1 MERTGRSTSGFRILV
16 RPNFRST
23 IFQRLFWGAFLAAV
37 GMVLV
42 FLGGGTLRTA
52 SPALAGLLVLAI
64 LLISL
69 GLAFAISR
77 PVDQRIE
84 RMRVFAEG
92 LLEAS
97 DESGANVLSYLGV
110 DQLEALDRSLLR
122 MAGQTRV
129 LVERAKLE
137 AARRE
142 AILASMAE
150 GVLAVDEH
158 LRVTF
163 CNQALARLAGT
174 RTALSGTPLA
184 SSGMPLMELVRDT
197 LLQDTLSEVVRSG
210 QPAKLTLQIPAG
222 SGRSFELLA
231 APLVSGGKPGGKPGA
246 IAILHDI
253 TDLERLENVRK
264 DFVANVSHEFR
275 TPLAAIA
282 GYSETLLDG
291 AIDDQA
297 NNRKFLEIIRS
308 NAIRLNSIA
317 ADLLTLSEL
326 QTREAVQ
333 NTEHVPLAEAID
345 SALSTIAAEA
355 ALRGVQVERGPIDNL
370 IVLGSRYRL
379 EQALV
384 NLLANAVK
392 FNRADGKVRV
402 ETQRNGTSVGILV
415 SDTGVGIPSRD
426 LPRIFERF
434 YRVDKARSRQ
444 VGGTGLGLSIVKH
457 IVERMNGGVSA
468 TSQLGKGSVFT
479 ITLPLA

>member
-1 MERTGRSTSGFRILV
+1 M
-16 RPNFRST
+16 
-23 IFQRLFWGAFLAAV
+23 A
-37 GMVLV
+37 MVLV
-42 FLGGGTLRTA
+42 FLAGGVIRA
-52 SPALAGLLVLAI
+52 VSPLLVGLMALGI
-64 LLISL
+64 VALSL

-84 RMRVFAEG
+84 RMRVFAED

-97 DESGANVLSYLGV
+97 DESGARMLSYLGV

-129 LVERAKLE
+129 LVERAKVE

-163 CNQALARLAGT
+163 CNEALARLAGT
-174 RTALSGTPLA
+174 RTA

-210 QPAKLTLQIPAG
+210 QPAKLNLQIPAG
-222 SGRSFELLA
+222 GGRSFELLA
-231 APLVSGGKPGGKPGA
+231 APLISGGKPGDKPGA

-326 QTREAVQ
+326 QAREPVQ
-333 NTEHVPLAEAID
+333 NTELVPLAEAID

-355 ALRGVQVERGPIDNL
+355 ALRGVRVERGPVDNL
-370 IVLGSRYRL
+370 VVLGSRYRL

-402 ETQRNGTSVGILV
+402 ETQRNGTTVGILV

-457 IVERMNGGVSA
+457 IVERMDGAVSA
-468 TSQLGKGSVFT
+468 SSQVGKGSVFT

>member
-1 MERTGRSTSGFRILV
+1 MQ
-16 RPNFRST
+16 PNFRST
-23 IFQRLFWGAFLAAV
+23 IFQRLFWCAFLAMALGV
-37 GMVLV
+37 TAAGIVLDWP
-42 FLGGGTLRTA
+42 LHLRLTIEL
-52 SPALAGLLVLAI
+52 LAGAAV
-64 LLISL
+64 ISV
-69 GLAFAISR
+69 GVAFALSR
-77 PVDQRIE
+77 PVDRRIA
-84 RMRVFAEG
+84 RMRKFAEG

-97 DESGANVLSYLGV
+97 DQPGSGSMLGRLGV
-110 DQLEALDRSLLR
+110 DELEALDRSLLR

-129 LVERAKLE
+129 LVERAKVE
-137 AARRE
+137 SARRE

-150 GVLAVDEH
+150 GVLAVDQH

-163 CNQALARLAGT
+163 CNQALARLAG
-174 RTALSGTPLA
+174 RFASSNVPSGTSSTTP
-184 SSGMPLMELVRDT
+184 SSGMPLIELVRDT
-197 LLQDTLSEVVRSG
+197 TLHETLSEVIRTG
-210 QPAKLTLQIPAG
+210 TPAKRHLQIPTAN
-222 SGRSFELLA
+222 GRSFELQA
-231 APLVSGGKPGGKPGA
+231 APLISGNNPGDKPGA

-275 TPLAAIA
+275 TPLAAIS
-282 GYSETLLDG
+282 GYAETLLDG
-291 AIDDQA
+291 AIDDQE

-326 QTREAVQ
+326 QASSQ
-333 NTEHVPLAEAID
+333 NTEHVPVGAAIE

-355 ALRGVQVERGPIDNL
+355 ALRGVTLEKGPVDNL
-370 IVLGSRYRL
+370 VVFGSRYRL

-392 FNRADGKVRV
+392 FNRPSGKVRV
-402 ETQRNGTSVGILV
+402 ETKCNGSSLGILV
-415 SDTGVGIPSRD
+415 SDTGMGIPSSD

-457 IVERMNGGVSA
+457 IVERMDGHVSA

-479 ITLPLA
+479 ITLPLT

>member
-1 MERTGRSTSGFRILV
+1 MVLAFIAAGVV
-16 RPNFRST
+16 RANS
-23 IFQRLFWGAFLAAV
+23 LALAA
-37 GMVLV
+37 L
-42 FLGGGTLRTA
+42 L
-52 SPALAGLLVLAI
+52 LAGVAAL
-64 LLISL
+64 SL
-69 GLAFAISR
+69 GLAFALSR
-77 PVDQRIE
+77 PVDRRIE

-97 DESGANVLSYLGV
+97 DESGASMLSYLGV

-150 GVLAVDEH
+150 GVLAVDER

-174 RTALSGTPLA
+174 RTP

-197 LLQDTLSEVVRSG
+197 MLQETLSEVVRSG
-210 QPAKLTLQIPAG
+210 QPAKLNLQIPAG

-231 APLVSGGKPGGKPGA
+231 APLVSGGKPGDKPGA

-291 AIDDQA
+291 AIDDKD
-297 NNRKFLEIIRS
+297 NNRRFLEIIRS

-326 QTREAVQ
+326 QAREPVLNSEQ
-333 NTEHVPLAEAID
+333 VPLAEAID

-355 ALRGVQVERGPIDNL
+355 ALRGVHLERGPVDNL
-370 IVLGSRYRL
+370 VILGSRYRL

-392 FNRADGKVRV
+392 FNKVNGKVRV
-402 ETQRNGTSVGILV
+402 ETRRNGSSVGILV

-457 IVERMNGGVSA
+457 IVERMDGAVSA
-468 TSQLGKGSVFT
+468 SSQLGKGSVFT

>member
-1 MERTGRSTSGFRILV
+1 
-16 RPNFRST
+16 
-23 IFQRLFWGAFLAAV
+23 
-37 GMVLV
+37 
-42 FLGGGTLRTA
+42 
-52 SPALAGLLVLAI
+52 
-64 LLISL
+64 
-69 GLAFAISR
+69 
-77 PVDQRIE
+77 
-84 RMRVFAEG
+84 MRVFAEG

-97 DESGANVLSYLGV
+97 DEAGASMLSYLGV

-129 LVERAKLE
+129 LVERAKIE

-150 GVLAVDEH
+150 GVLAVDDH

-163 CNQALARLAGT
+163 CNQALARLTGT
-174 RTALSGTPLA
+174 RTPVSGV
-184 SSGMPLMELVRDT
+184 PLMELVRDT
-197 LLQDTLSEVVRSG
+197 ALQETLSEVMRTG
-210 QPAKLTLQIPAG
+210 QPAKQSLQIPAG
-222 SGRSFELLA
+222 GGRSFELLA
-231 APLVSGGKPGGKPGA
+231 APLVSGGKPGDKQGA

-291 AIDDQA
+291 AIDDKN
-297 NNRKFLEIIRS
+297 NNRRFLEIIRS

-326 QTREAVQ
+326 QTREPVL
-333 NTEHVPLAEAID
+333 NSEHVPLAEAID

-355 ALRGVQVERGPIDNL
+355 SLRGVKVERGPVDNL
-370 IVLGSRYRL
+370 VILGSRYRL

-392 FNRADGKVRV
+392 FNKVDGTVRV
-402 ETQRNGTSVGILV
+402 ETKRNGTSVGIMV

-457 IVERMNGGVSA
+457 IVERMNGAVSA

>member
-1 MERTGRSTSGFRILV
+1 LQ
-16 RPNFRST
+16 PNFRST
-23 IFQRLFWGAFLAAV
+23 IFQRLFWCAFLATALGV
-37 GMVLV
+37 TAGGIVLDWPLHPPLTLEV
-42 FLGGGTLRTA
+42 LLGAGGA
-52 SPALAGLLVLAI
+52 A
-64 LLISL
+64 ISL
-69 GLAFAISR
+69 GLAFALSR
-77 PVDQRIE
+77 PVDRRIA
-84 RMRVFAEG
+84 RMREFAEG
-92 LLEAS
+92 LLEAG
-97 DESGANVLSYLGV
+97 DDAPGASMLGRLGV
-110 DQLEALDRSLLR
+110 DELEALDRSLLR

-129 LVERAKLE
+129 LVERAKVE
-137 AARRE
+137 SARRE

-150 GVLAVDEH
+150 GVLAVDER

-174 RTALSGTPLA
+174 RMP
-184 SSGMPLMELVRDT
+184 SSGMPLMEMVRDST
-197 LLQDTLSEVVRSG
+197 LQETLSEVIRTG
-210 QPAKLTLQIPAG
+210 HPAKRHLQIPAAN
-222 SGRSFELLA
+222 GRSFELQA
-231 APLVSGGKPGGKPGA
+231 APLISGNKPGDKPGA

-253 TDLERLENVRK
+253 TDLERLENVRN

-275 TPLAAIA
+275 TPLAAIS
-282 GYSETLLDG
+282 GYAETLLDG
-291 AIDDQA
+291 AIEDRE
-297 NNRKFLEIIRS
+297 NNRRFLEIIRS

-326 QTREAVQ
+326 QTGAGPQ
-333 NTEHVPLAEAID
+333 NTEQVPVGEAIE

-355 ALRGVQVERGPIDNL
+355 ALRGVTIEKGPIDNL
-370 IVLGSRYRL
+370 VVQGTRYRL

-392 FNRADGKVRV
+392 FNRPSGKVRV
-402 ETQRNGTSVGILV
+402 ETQRNGSSIGILV

-457 IVERMNGGVSA
+457 IVERMNGRVSA

-479 ITLPLA
+479 ITLPLD

>member
-1 MERTGRSTSGFRILV
+1 MVLI
-16 RPNFRST
+16 
-23 IFQRLFWGAFLAAV
+23 FLAGGAIRTSPAIT
-37 GMVLV
+37 GLL
-42 FLGGGTLRTA
+42 FLGIVA
-52 SPALAGLLVLAI
+52 
-64 LLISL
+64 ISL
-69 GLAFAISR
+69 GLAFILSR
-77 PVDQRIE
+77 PVDRRIE

-97 DESGANVLSYLGV
+97 DESGASMLSYLGV

-174 RTALSGTPLA
+174 RTALNGKPLA
-184 SSGMPLMELVRDT
+184 SSGMPLIELVRDT
-197 LLQDTLSEVVRSG
+197 LLQETLSEVVRSG

-222 SGRSFELLA
+222 GGRSFELLA
-231 APLVSGGKPGGKPGA
+231 APLITGDKPGDKPGA

-326 QTREAVQ
+326 QTREPAQ
-333 NTEHVPLAEAID
+333 TTELVPLGEAID

-355 ALRGVQVERGPIDNL
+355 ALRGVMLERGPVDNL
-370 IVLGSRYRL
+370 AVLGSRYRL

-402 ETQRNGTSVGILV
+402 ETQCNGTTVGILV

-457 IVERMNGGVSA
+457 IIERMNGAVSA
-468 TSQLGKGSVFT
+468 TSQVGKGSVFT
-479 ITLPLA
+479 ITLPRV

>member
-1 MERTGRSTSGFRILV
+1 MQ
-16 RPNFRST
+16 PNLRST
-23 IFQRLFWGAFLAAV
+23 IFQRLFWCAFLTTALGVTAA
-37 GMVLV
+37 GLMLAW
-42 FLGGGTLRTA
+42 TLRLQVLLGA
-52 SPALAGLLVLAI
+52 GGAAL
-64 LLISL
+64 SL
-69 GLAFAISR
+69 GLAFALSR
-77 PVDQRIE
+77 PVDRRIA
-84 RMRVFAEG
+84 RMRAFAEG
-92 LLEAS
+92 LLEAG
-97 DESGANVLSYLGV
+97 DESAGASMLGRLGV
-110 DQLEALDRSLLR
+110 DELEALDRSLLR

-129 LVERAKLE
+129 LVERAKVE

-150 GVLAVDEH
+150 GVLAVDER

-174 RTALSGTPLA
+174 RMP
-184 SSGMPLMELVRDT
+184 SSGMPLIELVRDT
-197 LLQDTLSEVVRSG
+197 TLQETLAEVIRTG
-210 QPAKLTLQIPAG
+210 QPATRHLQIPAAN
-222 SGRSFELLA
+222 GRSFELLA
-231 APLVSGGKPGGKPGA
+231 APLISGNKPGDKPGA

-282 GYSETLLDG
+282 GYSEPLLDG
-291 AIDDQA
+291 AIDDQE
-297 NNRKFLEIIRS
+297 NNRRFLEIIRS

-326 QTREAVQ
+326 QGGAGPQ
-333 NTEHVPLAEAID
+333 NTEPVPVEEAID

-355 ALRGVQVERGPIDNL
+355 ALRGVAIEKGPIDNVV
-370 IVLGSRYRL
+370 VLGSRYRL

-392 FNRADGKVRV
+392 FNRPSGQVRV
-402 ETQRNGTSVGILV
+402 ETRRNGTSIGILV
-415 SDTGVGIPSRD
+415 SDTGTGIPSRD

-457 IVERMNGGVSA
+457 IVERMNGHVSA
-468 TSQLGKGSVFT
+468 TSQLGKGTVFT
-479 ITLPLA
+479 ITLPLT

>member
-1 MERTGRSTSGFRILV
+1 M

-23 IFQRLFWGAFLAAV
+23 IFQRLFWCTFLAASS
-37 GMVLV
+37 L
-42 FLGGGTLRTA
+42 TLA
-52 SPALAGLLVLAI
+52 LALAGALRASSTGLYVLLAAGIVA
-64 LLISL
+64 ISL
-69 GLAFAISR
+69 GLSFVLSR
-77 PVDQRIE
+77 PVDRRIE

-97 DESGANVLSYLGV
+97 EESGSNVLSHLGV

-142 AILASMAE
+142 AILASMTE
-150 GVLAVDEH
+150 GVLAVNDS

-174 RTALSGTPLA
+174 RMPI
-184 SSGMPLMELVRDT
+184 SGMPLMELIRDT
-197 LLQDTLSEVVRSG
+197 TLQDTLSQVIRTGER
-210 QPAKLTLQIPAG
+210 AKLNLQIPASG
-222 SGRSFELLA
+222 GRSFELQA
-231 APLVSGGKPGGKPGA
+231 APLVSGNKPGDKPGA

-297 NNRKFLEIIRS
+297 NNRRFLEIIRS

-326 QTREAVQ
+326 QTREPAQ
-333 NTEHVPLAEAID
+333 NTEQVPVGEAID

-355 ALRGVQVERGPIDNL
+355 ALRGVSVERGPIDNL
-370 IVLGSRYRL
+370 VVMGSRYRL

-392 FNRADGKVRV
+392 FNRPEGKVRV
-402 ETQRNGTSVGILV
+402 ETRRNGSTIGILV

-444 VGGTGLGLSIVKH
+444 VGGTGLGLSIVRH
-457 IVERMNGGVSA
+457 IIERMNGGVSA
-468 TSQLGKGSVFT
+468 TSQIGKGSVFT

>member
-1 MERTGRSTSGFRILV
+1 MRA
-16 RPNFRST
+16 NFRST
-23 IFQRLFWGAFLAAV
+23 IVQRLFWCAFLAS
-37 GMVLV
+37 
-42 FLGGGTLRTA
+42 LGILSTLTLAGTLRTSLTGA
-52 SPALAGLLVLAI
+52 MILILGVAAFSLALAFTL
-64 LLISL
+64 
-69 GLAFAISR
+69 SR
-77 PVDQRIE
+77 PVDRRIQ

-97 DESGANVLSYLGV
+97 DESVTAALSYLGV

-129 LVERAKLE
+129 LVERAKVE

-142 AILASMAE
+142 AILASMTE

-163 CNQALARLAGT
+163 CNQALARLTGT
-174 RTALSGTPLA
+174 RAP

-197 LLQDTLSEVVRSG
+197 LLQETLSEVVRSG
-210 QPAKLTLQIPAG
+210 QPAKLNLQIPAG
-222 SGRSFELLA
+222 GGRSFELQA
-231 APLVSGGKPGGKPGA
+231 APLISGGKPGDKPGA

-291 AIDDQA
+291 AIDDHA

-326 QTREAVQ
+326 QTRENAQ
-333 NTEHVPLAEAID
+333 STEHVQLAEAID
-345 SALSTIAAEA
+345 SALSTVASEA
-355 ALRGVQVERGPIDNL
+355 AGRRVVLERGPIDDL
-370 IVLGSRYRL
+370 VVVGSRYRL

-402 ETQRNGTSVGILV
+402 ETQRNGTSVGIVV

>member
-1 MERTGRSTSGFRILV
+1 M

-23 IFQRLFWGAFLAAV
+23 IFQRLFWCAFLAAV

-42 FLGGGTLRTA
+42 FLGGGALRTA
-52 SPALAGLLVLAI
+52 SPALTGLLI
-64 LLISL
+64 LGIVVISL
-69 GLAFAISR
+69 GLAFTLSR

-97 DESGANVLSYLGV
+97 DESGASMLSYLGV

-174 RTALSGTPLA
+174 RTP
-184 SSGMPLMELVRDT
+184 SSGMPLMELIRDT
-197 LLQDTLSEVVRSG
+197 LLQDTLSAVVRSG

-231 APLVSGGKPGGKPGA
+231 APLVSGGKPGDKPGA

-297 NNRKFLEIIRS
+297 NNRRFLEIIRS

-333 NTEHVPLAEAID
+333 NTEHVPLAEAIE
-345 SALSTIAAEA
+345 SAVSTITAEA
-355 ALRGVQVERGPIDNL
+355 ALRGVRIERGPIDNL

-392 FNRADGKVRV
+392 FNRPDGKVRV
-402 ETQRNGTSVGILV
+402 ETQRNGATVGILV

>member
-1 MERTGRSTSGFRILV
+1 LQ
-16 RPNFRST
+16 PNLRST
-23 IFQRLFWGAFLAAV
+23 IFQRLFWCAFLTMA
-37 GMVLV
+37 
-42 FLGGGTLRTA
+42 LGVTA
-52 SPALAGLLVLAI
+52 SGILLNWPPHPSLPQELLLMTCGAGLALGFAVVL
-64 LLISL
+64 SW
-69 GLAFAISR
+69 
-77 PVDQRIE
+77 PVDRRIAD
-84 RMRVFAEG
+84 MRKFAEG
-92 LLEAS
+92 LLETS
-97 DESGANVLSYLGV
+97 DEPGASAASASMLGLLGV
-110 DQLEALDRSLLR
+110 DELEALDRSLLR

-129 LVERAKLE
+129 LVERAKVE
-137 AARRE
+137 SARRE
-142 AILASMAE
+142 AILASMTE
-150 GVLAVDEH
+150 GVLAVDER

-174 RTALSGTPLA
+174 PVSSGSLPA
-184 SSGMPLMELVRDT
+184 SGMPLIELVRDT
-197 LLQDTLSEVVRSG
+197 ALHETLTDVIRTG
-210 QPAKLTLQIPAG
+210 KPAKRNLQIPAAN
-222 SGRSFELLA
+222 GRSFELQA
-231 APLVSGGKPGGKPGA
+231 APLISGNKPGDKPGA

-275 TPLAAIA
+275 TPLAAIS
-282 GYSETLLDG
+282 GYAETLLDG
-291 AIDDQA
+291 AIDDKQ
-297 NNRKFLEIIRS
+297 NNRRFLEIIRS

-326 QTREAVQ
+326 QGGAGPQ
-333 NTEHVPLAEAID
+333 NTEQVPVGEAID

-355 ALRGVQVERGPIDNL
+355 ALRGVTVEKGPIDNVL
-370 IVLGSRYRL
+370 ILGSRYRL

-392 FNRADGKVRV
+392 FNRPAGKVRV
-402 ETQRNGTSVGILV
+402 ETRRNGTSIGILV

-457 IVERMNGGVSA
+457 IVERMDGNLSA

-479 ITLPLA
+479 ITLPIG